1 MRVVSKKTQFLD
13 STTFVGGSHTDSA
26 YLQMAPK
33 SNHGRILFIDAYDSF
48 SENIAALFCQILPV
62 EVTMIHIDTQIEDL
76 LDKPADCTQNALALY
91 LQNFD
96 AVVLG
101 PGPGNPEATSDVGL
115 FSEIWRLPSPDV
127 VPVLGICLGF
137 QSLCI
142 AYGASIR
149 RMLEPCHGHARR
161 IKHCDEDIFTNVGEV
176 IATNYNS
183 LEAKLGDNHSLAE
196 DSGPTSSSSSVDSG
210 SSSPNILCTEF
221 HPSRPEFEPFLTC
234 HKLRPLA
241 WDDFGTLMSV
251 KHVELPF
258 WGLQFH
264 PESCKS
270 NAACQSII
278 KNWWNASMHW
288 STSIRRAINISR
300 SKLSC
305 GHVWSRPLTPIHF
318 IAEPCNIAEN
328 HRLTS
333 TLQEALQV
341 LTTSSTTVVECHT
354 MRLPTSE
361 GRVLELCRSLSQ
373 NDQAML
379 ESTRK
384 GRFSI
389 YAVPGP
395 SDFRMEYNL
404 ETSICTLNRTHQDKM
419 QWKMKLLHVLDE
431 IHGLVAKR
439 RVKACHDSVPF
450 FGGFIGY
457 LSYEVGLER
466 LGVKQ
471 ERQPASEV
479 LPDINL
485 LWVERSIVIDHM
497 SNEVHIQSIRK
508 DDSTWIAEMVARLN
522 WLSCPEPAPAVCSAR
537 LQALL
542 TAAKVRLPD
551 EKFYKQEI
559 QACQDYLH
567 FGDSYE
573 LCLTTEAQISLPTH
587 AENSWLLYHSL
598 RRHNPVPFAAF
609 LRLGQTTILSS
620 SPEQFLSWDRS
631 TGSIDMIPMKG
642 TVAKS
647 PSMTLA
653 HAKKILASPK
663 ESAENLMIAD
673 LIRHDLYSTVGWNAC
688 VNVIKLCE
696 VVEHETVYQLVSHIR
711 AMPSIPPT
719 LSADERQQEI
729 MRYGHKALRQT
740 LPPGSMTGAPK
751 KRSCEILHHLE
762 QRRRGVYSGVLGYLD
777 VGGGGAFSVCI
788 RTAVSN
794 ADEDRDGRQT
804 WRVGAGGA
812 ITVLSDVDAEW
823 EEMKTKLESVLRAF
837 RPDG

>member
-1 MRVVSKKTQFLD
+1 MRVVSKKIQFLD
-13 STTFVGGSHTDSA
+13 STSFVGGSYTDSA

-33 SNHGRILFIDAYDSF
+33 SNH
-48 SENIAALFCQILPV
+48 
-62 EVTMIHIDTQIEDL
+62 
-76 LDKPADCTQNALALY
+76 ALY

-115 FSEIWRLPSPDV
+115 FSQIWRLPSLDV

-149 RMLEPCHGHARR
+149 RMLEPCHGHAKG
-161 IKHCDEDIFTNVGEV
+161 IKHCDEDIFNNVGEV

-183 LEAKLGDNHSLAE
+183 LEVELGDNHSLAE
-196 DSGPTSSSSSVDSG
+196 DSGPTSSSPSVDSG
-210 SSSPNILCTEF
+210 SSSPSTVCTEF
-221 HPSRPEFEPFLTC
+221 YPSQPEFEPSLTC
-234 HKLRPLA
+234 PKLRPLA

-288 STSIRRAINISR
+288 STCARRAINLSR
-300 SKLSC
+300 SKLLS
-305 GHVWSRPLTPIHF
+305 GHVWSRPLTPIH
-318 IAEPCNIAEN
+318 IMAKPCDIAEN
-328 HRLTS
+328 HRLTA
-333 TLQEALQV
+333 TLQEELQAL
-341 LTTSSTTVVECHT
+341 TASSAAIVECHT
-354 MRLPTSE
+354 MMLPTSG

-384 GRFSI
+384 GRFNI

-395 SDFRMEYNL
+395 SDFRLEYSL
-404 ETSICTLNRTHQDKM
+404 ETSTCTLNLPDQDKM
-419 QWKMKLLHVLDE
+419 QWQMKLLHVLDE
-431 IHGLVAKR
+431 IQGLVARR
-439 RVKACHDSVPF
+439 RVKAGHDSVPF

-457 LSYEVGLER
+457 FSYEVGLER

-471 ERQPASEV
+471 ERRSAAEV

-485 LWVERSIVIDHM
+485 LWVERSIVIDHV
-497 SNEVHIQSIRK
+497 SNEAHIQSIRK
-508 DDSTWIAEMVARLN
+508 DDSTWMAETVAKLN
-522 WLSCPEPAPAVCSAR
+522 RLSCPEPPIALRSAR

-542 TAAKVRLPD
+542 TAAKIRLPD
-551 EKFYKQEI
+551 EEIYKREI
-559 QACQDYLH
+559 QACQDYLRS
-567 FGDSYE
+567 GDSYE
-573 LCLTTEAQISLPTH
+573 LCLTTGAQISLPTH
-587 AENSWLLYHSL
+587 PENSWLLYHNL
-598 RRHNPVPFAAF
+598 RRHNPVPFSAF
-609 LRLGQTTILSS
+609 LRLGKTTILSS

-631 TGSIDMIPMKG
+631 SGSINMMPMKG

-647 PSMTLA
+647 PCMNLA
-653 HAKKILASPK
+653 QAKEILASPK

-688 VNVIKLCE
+688 VDVIKLCQ

-711 AMPSIPPT
+711 ATPSIPPT

-751 KRSCEILHHLE
+751 KRSCEILRRLE

-777 VGGGGAFSVCI
+777 VGGAGAFSVCI

-794 ADEDRDGRQT
+794 AHEDRDGRQT